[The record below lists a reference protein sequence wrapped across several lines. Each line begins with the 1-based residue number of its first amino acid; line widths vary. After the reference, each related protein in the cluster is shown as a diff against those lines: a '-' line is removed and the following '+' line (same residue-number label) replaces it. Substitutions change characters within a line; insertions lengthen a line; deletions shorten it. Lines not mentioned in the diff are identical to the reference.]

1 MKEPINYKLASAI
14 LLCLVFAFGILTV
27 TGLKCNDRIDHT
39 KTKKEILNNI
49 DSLEKV
55 DTKQILQIDSTE
67 QSRKPIKIR
76 ISKRNM
82 DLINMKLKEDEKY
95 KEILAD
101 SSDVDFVE
109 FNRILTG
116 LVSEYKIN

>member
-1 MKEPINYKLASAI
+1 MTEPINYKLASAI
-14 LLCLVFAFGILTV
+14 LLCLVFAFGILMV
-27 TGLKCNDRIDHT
+27 TGLKCNDRIDHI

-67 QSRKPIKIR
+67 QSRKPIEQR
-76 ISKRNM
+76 IAKR
-82 DLINMKLKEDEKY
+82 DGTLVEITKRKDEKY

-101 SSDVDFVE
+101 SSNVDFVE
-109 FNRILTG
+109 FNRILTE